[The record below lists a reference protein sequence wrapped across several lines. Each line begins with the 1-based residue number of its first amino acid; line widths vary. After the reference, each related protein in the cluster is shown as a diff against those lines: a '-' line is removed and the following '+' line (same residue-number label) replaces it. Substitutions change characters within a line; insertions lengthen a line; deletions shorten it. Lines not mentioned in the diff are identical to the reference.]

1 MRIAILADIHS
12 NLEAFT
18 AVLADIARKGEVDE
32 IWCLGDV
39 VGYGPDPG
47 SCIELL
53 QRCNHICVAGNHDLA
68 AIGKVDTKYFN
79 PNAAAAVD
87 WTVKQL
93 SWENKQYLEK
103 LPMTTEKGEFTLVH
117 GSPMD
122 PVFEYLISGGIAARN
137 FPRFKTSYCLVGHSH
152 QPLSFKEEEGDV
164 VPIGLSPGVG
174 VILGKSRMIIN
185 PGGVGQPRDGD
196 PRASYILYDD
206 TASVARL
213 TRVEYDIETTQQ
225 KIMKAGLPVHLAT
238 RLKEGR

>member
-1 MRIAILADIHS
+1 MRVAILADIHS

-18 AVLADIARKGEVDE
+18 AVLADITRKGEVDE

-47 SCIELL
+47 PCIELL
-53 QRCNHICVAGNHDLA
+53 KRCNHVCVAGNHDLA

-79 PNAAAAVD
+79 SHAAAAID
-87 WTVKQL
+87 WTAQQL
-93 SWENKQYLEK
+93 SWEDKQYLEK
-103 LPMTTEKGEFTLVH
+103 LPLTIEKDNFTLVH

-137 FPRFKTSYCLVGHSH
+137 FSRFKTAYCLVGHSH
-152 QPLSFKEEEGDV
+152 QPISFKQEGSEV
-164 VPIGLSPGVG
+164 VPIGLSIGVG

-185 PGGVGQPRDGD
+185 PGAVGQPRDGN
-196 PRASYILYDD
+196 PEASYILYDD
-206 TASVARL
+206 TASIARL
-213 TRVEYDIETTQQ
+213 VRVAYDIETTQQ